1 MLTLCTYVHS
11 DSLMT
16 SIDALDGVTL
26 FLAVAEA
33 RSFTVAAGRL
43 GVTPTAVSKAVRVME
58 ARHGVVLFQRTTRRV
73 ALTEAGAA
81 LWLRLRP
88 AAAEIGDALAA
99 LGTFRDRPSG
109 TLRLTVPAMARRFI
123 TPLVAEYARA
133 YPDVTVEVSLD
144 DAIIDLVDAGFD
156 AGVRLGES
164 IEKDMVAVALTPQ
177 IRWSIVG
184 APAYFARAGRPRK
197 PEDLVAHTAVRYRF
211 PGSRAVHRWGF
222 RRGKRSFVVD
232 VGGKLI
238 VDDRQ
243 LLVALAAEGLGLAF
257 ASHVEVRDRV
267 DAGVLESVLGA
278 FIPSDAG
285 MYLCFPARSQSQLKL
300 RAFIDLAREV
310 IARPDYL
317 ALCHGEMGQ
326 ESMP

>member
-1 MLTLCTYVHS
+1 
-11 DSLMT
+11 MT

-81 LWLRLRP
+81 LLLRLRP
-88 AAAEIGDALAA
+88 AAAEIDDALAA

-164 IEKDMVAVALTPQ
+164 IEKDMVAVALTPE

-211 PGSRAVHRWGF
+211 PGSHAVHRWGF

-238 VDDRQ
+238 VDDRL

-317 ALCHGEMGQ
+317 ALCRSEMGQ
-326 ESMP
+326 ESLP

>member
-1 MLTLCTYVHS
+1 
-11 DSLMT
+11 MT

-26 FLAVAEA
+26 FLAVAEV
-33 RSFTVAAGRL
+33 RSFTGAAARL

-81 LWLRLRP
+81 LLLRLRP

-99 LGTFRDRPSG
+99 LGTFRERPTG
-109 TLRLTVPAMARRFI
+109 TLRLTVPTTARRFVA
-123 TPLVAEYARA
+123 PLVAEYARA

-144 DAIIDLVDAGFD
+144 DAIVDLVEAGFD
-156 AGVRLGES
+156 AGVRLGEA
-164 IEKDMVAVALTPQ
+164 IEKDMVAVALTPE

-184 APAYFARAGRPRK
+184 TPAYFARAGRPRK

-211 PGSRAVHRWGF
+211 PGSRALHRWGF
-222 RRGKRSFVVD
+222 RRGSRSF
-232 VGGKLI
+232 
-238 VDDRQ
+238 
-243 LLVALAAEGLGLAF
+243 GLGLAF
-257 ASHVEVRDRV
+257 ASHLEVHDHV
-267 DAGVLESVLGA
+267 AAGVLESVLDA

-285 MYLCFPARSQSQLKL
+285 MYLCFPTRSQRQLKL

-310 IARPDYL
+310 TTRPDYL
-317 ALCHGEMGQ
+317 ALCTGAPSPQGKSGPDQKLGPDPGRGPQQHKPPVSRPR
-326 ESMP
+326 ESKP

>member
-1 MLTLCTYVHS
+1 
-11 DSLMT
+11 MT

-33 RSFTVAAGRL
+33 RSFTGAAARL

-58 ARHGVVLFQRTTRRV
+58 ARHGVALFQRTTRRV

-81 LWLRLRP
+81 LLLRLRP

-99 LGTFRDRPSG
+99 LGTYRDRPTG
-109 TLRLTVPAMARRFI
+109 TLRLTVPMMARRFM
-123 TPLVAEYARA
+123 TPLIAEYARA
-133 YPDVTVEVSLD
+133 YPDVTVDVSLD
-144 DAIIDLVDAGFD
+144 DAIVDLVEGGFD

-164 IEKDMVAVALTPQ
+164 IEKDMIAVALTPE

-184 APAYFARAGRPRK
+184 TPAYFGRAGRPRK
-197 PEDLVAHTAVRYRF
+197 PEDLVAHSAVRYRF
-211 PGSRAVHRWGF
+211 PGSGAVHRWGF

-243 LLVALAAEGLGLAF
+243 LLVDLAAQGLGLAF

-267 DAGVLESVLGA
+267 DAGVLESVLDA

-285 MYLCFPARSQSQLKL
+285 MYLCFPARSQTQLKL

-310 IARPDYL
+310 TRRPDYV
-317 ALCHGEMGQ
+317 ALSAGNVPM
-326 ESMP
+326 ESAP